1 MCYGRRAGT
10 EFQVEVIAI
19 FRDGIASHD
28 PWGDRYN
35 RTFSRRRPEK
45 VTREATMY
53 SGSLIDELITT
64 VERAEESALEETYI
78 HDERVAYWYSVAQQ
92 ELAQFDSGLAGVA

>member
-1 MCYGRRAGT
+1 
-10 EFQVEVIAI
+10 
-19 FRDGIASHD
+19 
-28 PWGDRYN
+28 
-35 RTFSRRRPEK
+35 
-45 VTREATMY
+45 MY